1 MTVSVLY
8 VDDEPDLLELAQ
20 IFLEQQG
27 DFHVGVSTSAS
38 AMLRLPLNLTYDII
52 VSDYQMP
59 EMDGLAFL
67 KGVRERFGDI
77 PFILFTGRG
86 REEVVIEALNNGAD
100 FYIQKGGDPAAQ
112 FAELTNKIRYAVSR
126 RKAERELCKI
136 NDEIKTAYDQITAS
150 EEELRGQFEELER
163 SENRIRVSEEKFR
176 TLFEQSHDAL
186 ILSTRTRALD
196 CNSQAL
202 KLFGYDVKDE
212 FLETLP
218 SSLSPRFQPDGKESA
233 DSAAS
238 HVEKVFREGRDQF
251 TWLHARKD
259 GSTFLAEVLLS
270 AFEMDN
276 QTVLLSS
283 LRDIT
288 ERNRLDEELRLL
300 KISVDSA
307 YDEVFW
313 MGMDA
318 GIRYVNEAA
327 CIKTGYTEEELQK
340 MKIFE
345 LDPDFD
351 PARWEWS
358 IADLRKN
365 KKQFFQTRHRRKDG
379 VILDV
384 EISTVY
390 VVRGRD
396 EYAFCF
402 VRDITAKKQAEE
414 LLRESEEKYRTLVE
428 NANEVIAIVQDWR
441 LVFVNKK
448 GADLLGKTVEEIT
461 GKYFI
466 DFIWPEDR
474 ERMQERHRDRIAGKQ
489 APDSYDFRVNGA
501 KNRPI
506 WVMNSMTDIT
516 WKGRPAS
523 LNLMTDISGRKEAE
537 DRLRESEEKFRRLI
551 EGAPDAIYIGVD
563 WKFVFLNRAAVR
575 LFGASSAE
583 QLIGTPFMDLI
594 HPSFHDIIRDRVHQL
609 YDEKAPV
616 PILEEVYLR
625 LDGTEFDAEV
635 SSVPFIFDGMNGA
648 VVFVR
653 DITDRKRAEQ
663 ERRQSDEKYRYIL
676 ENLQDAYIQTDR
688 DMNIILVSPSAARV
702 FGYESS
708 DEMLGMPVADFY
720 HNADL
725 RDTIQSTIR
734 EKGKVTDFISVVVRN
749 DGSTFW
755 GSINAQFTY
764 NDAGEISGIE
774 AIIRDITERKTMEQ
788 AIGEANR
795 KLNLLSS
802 ITRHDIVNQLTMLK
816 GYTQL
821 AVMKNSDPVVGDFLT
836 KIERSADGINHQI
849 AFTKTYQELGVQS
862 PSWFRLDALIAATEA
877 PEIQISDTCRN
888 TEIFSDPMIER
899 VFFNLVDNAHRHG
912 GNVTTIA
919 IRCEQAAED
928 LVIIIEDNGVG
939 IAPEEKEKIFNKG
952 YGKGSGFGLFLARE
966 ILAITEITIRETGYS
981 GIGARFEITVPANRW
996 RAIKDQ

>member
-38 AMLRLPLNLTYDII
+38 DMLRLPLNLTYDII

-59 EMDGLAFL
+59 EMDGIAFL

-86 REEVVIEALNNGAD
+86 REEVVIAALNNGAD
-100 FYIQKGGDPAAQ
+100 FYIQKGGDPVAQ

-136 NDEIKTAYDQITAS
+136 NDEIKAAYDQITAS

-163 SENRIRVSEEKFR
+163 SENRIRESEGKFR
-176 TLFEQSHDAL
+176 ALFEQSHDAL

-202 KLFGYDVKDE
+202 KLFGYDAKDE

-218 SSLSPRFQPDGKESA
+218 SGHSPPFQPDGKESA
-233 DSAAS
+233 YSAAF

-251 TWLHARKD
+251 SWLHSRKD
-259 GSTFLAEVLLS
+259 GGTFLAEVLLS
-270 AFEMDN
+270 AFELDN

-288 ERNRLDEELRLL
+288 ERNRMEEELRLL

-327 CIKTGYTEEELQK
+327 CEKTGYTKEELQK

-345 LDPDFD
+345 LDPDID

-358 IADLRKN
+358 IANLRKN
-365 KKQFFQTRHRRKDG
+365 KKQVFQTRHRRKDG

-390 VVRGRD
+390 VTRGKD

-402 VRDITAKKQAEE
+402 VRDITTKKQAEE

-448 GADLLGKTVEEIT
+448 GADLLGKTVEEII
-461 GKYFI
+461 GKHFI
-466 DFIWPEDR
+466 EFLWPEDR
-474 ERMQERHRDRIAGKQ
+474 AMMRERHSDRIAGKQ
-489 APDSYDFRVNGA
+489 APESYDFRVNGA

-563 WKFVFLNRAAVR
+563 WKFVFLNSAAVR

-594 HPSFHDIIRDRVHQL
+594 HPGFHDIIRDRVHQL

-616 PILEEVYLR
+616 PVLEEVYLR

-635 SSVPFIFDGMNGA
+635 SSVPYVFDGRGGA

-653 DITDRKRAEQ
+653 DITDRKRAER
-663 ERRQSDEKYRYIL
+663 ERRESDEKYRYIL

-688 DMNIILVSPSAARV
+688 DMNIALVSPSAARI
-702 FGYESS
+702 FGFGSP
-708 DEMLGMPVADFY
+708 DDMLGMPVAGFY

-725 RDTIQSTIR
+725 RDAIQSTLR
-734 EKGKVTDFISVVVRN
+734 KEGKVTDYTGIVVRK

-755 GSINAQFTY
+755 GSINAQFIS
-764 NDAGEISGIE
+764 NDAGEITGIE
-774 AIIRDITERKTMEQ
+774 AIIRDITERKAMEQ
-788 AIGEANR
+788 AISEANR
-795 KLNLLSS
+795 KLNLLGS

-821 AVMKNSDPVVGDFLT
+821 AVMKNSDAVVGDFLA

-862 PSWFRLDALIAATEA
+862 PSWFRLDALIAATGA

-899 VFFNLVDNAHRHG
+899 VFFNLVENARRHG

-919 IRCEQAAED
+919 IRCEQAADD

-966 ILAITEITIRETGYS
+966 ILAITEITIRETGYL
-981 GIGARFEITVPANRW
+981 GIGARFEITVPGNRW
-996 RAIKDQ
+996 RAVKDQ